1 MALSSADEDEDTQMD
16 SIEDALSRAKEK
28 DILLNPRQ
36 YQSQLFEKA
45 KTQNVIACLQTGS
58 GKTLIAVLLLKH
70 MFNEEVKLLQVNP
83 AHNGGRRRMSL
94 FLGESIYRCCSGH
107 ISSHCS
113 LYSEQDP
120 SRTSAGSR

>member
-1 MALSSADEDEDTQMD
+1 MALSSGDEDEDTQMD
-16 SIEDALSRAKEK
+16 SIEDALARAKEK

-83 AHNGGRRRMSL
+83 AYNGGRKRMSL
-94 FLGESIYRCCSGH
+94 FLGESIYRCWSGH

-120 SRTSAGSR
+120 SCTSAGSR